1 MMQGKHSA
9 AEAILDHQLTE
20 QVIEDLLR
28 VNYELDE
35 MQTDLA
41 VSPALTEDQSSARQ
55 GNRGLVDNLRYICS
69 NLRPLTVDCS

>member
-20 QVIEDLLR
+20 QVIEVLLR

-41 VSPALTEDQSSARQ
+41 VSPALTEDLSAVRL
-55 GNRGLVDNLRYICS
+55 GIRDLADNLRRICG